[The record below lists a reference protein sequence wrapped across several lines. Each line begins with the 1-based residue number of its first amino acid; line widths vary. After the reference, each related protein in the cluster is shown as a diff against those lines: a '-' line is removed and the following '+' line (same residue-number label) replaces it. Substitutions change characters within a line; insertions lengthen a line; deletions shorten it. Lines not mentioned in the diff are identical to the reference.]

1 MGEGAPSAFKG
12 MSFLGRVIRFLFW
25 VFVVSWAVKL
35 LGRAIGGAKPPQ
47 TASGDTIEVP
57 VPGGKRL
64 VKDPVCGM
72 HMAEELALPLEANGE
87 VLHFCSQ
94 ECRAKYESGM
104 VRRAA
109 SA

>member
-1 MGEGAPSAFKG
+1 
-12 MSFLGRVIRFLFW
+12 MSFLGRILRFLFW
-25 VFVVSWAVKL
+25 VLVVSWAVKL
-35 LGRAIGGAKPPQ
+35 LGRAIGGASAPRPAPAN
-47 TASGDTIEVP
+47 ASPETVSAS
-57 VPGGKRL
+57 KRL

-87 VLHFCSQ
+87 VVHFCSQ
-94 ECRAKYESGM
+94 ECRAKYESSGM